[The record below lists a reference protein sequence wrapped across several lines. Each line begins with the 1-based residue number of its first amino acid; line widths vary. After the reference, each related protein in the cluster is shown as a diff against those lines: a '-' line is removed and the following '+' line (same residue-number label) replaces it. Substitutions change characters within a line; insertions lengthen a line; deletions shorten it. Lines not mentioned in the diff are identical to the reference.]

1 MFFFPYF
8 SFAAWT
14 AGSFIP
20 AGLFI
25 PTLVAGS
32 AYGRLIGHLLNVCF
46 PGFVADSGT
55 YALIGAAAVLG
66 GMSRMT
72 IAGTVI
78 VLEACGNSSYLL
90 PLMITFAGA
99 RYTGNAVNEGIY
111 DMQMKLRKYPFLEGN
126 ISAMGLLNYHPI
138 SEVMAT
144 PVITM
149 HEIEQVS
156 KVFDIL
162 KHNSH
167 NGFPV
172 TDEDGTLRGFILR
185 KTLCSLLKYRVF
197 SSAVDVDLPGQ
208 ATHGKQEMQLSTP
221 STVFWDTMERDY
233 PKYPSINDV
242 KLSANDFVS
251 TS

>member
-1 MFFFPYF
+1 M
-8 SFAAWT
+8 
-14 AGSFIP
+14 
-20 AGLFI
+20 
-25 PTLVAGS
+25 
-32 AYGRLIGHLLNVCF
+32 NVCF

-99 RYTGNAVNEGIY
+99 RYTGNAINDGIY
-111 DMQMKLRKYPFLEGN
+111 DMQMKLKKYPFLEGN
-126 ISAMGLLNYHPI
+126 IASMGLLNYHPI

-144 PVITM
+144 PVVTL

-162 KHNSH
+162 KHNTH

-172 TDEDGTLRGFILR
+172 VDTDGTLRGFILR
-185 KTLCSLLKYRVF
+185 KTLCSLLKFRVF
-197 SSAVDVDLPGQ
+197 SSAVAVDLPGGPIK
-208 ATHGKQEMQLSTP
+208 HGKQEMQLSTA

-233 PKYPSINDV
+233 PKYPTIDDV
-242 KLSANDFVS
+242 KLSNNDFVS
-251 TS
+251 IPTSVICI